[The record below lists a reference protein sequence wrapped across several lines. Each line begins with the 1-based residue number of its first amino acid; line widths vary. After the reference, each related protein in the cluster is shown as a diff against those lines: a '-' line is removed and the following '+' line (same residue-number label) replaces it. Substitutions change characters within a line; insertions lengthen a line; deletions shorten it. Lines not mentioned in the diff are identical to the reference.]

1 MAMPTSAPGSMIAI
15 TRRFHSPQYEAKATT
30 SLRIRIGSVIPAAW
44 TGEIASERIGMT
56 RSPTE
61 PNPPLARPSTKIAG
75 IAAA

>member
-1 MAMPTSAPGSMIAI
+1 M
-15 TRRFHSPQYEAKATT
+15 
-30 SLRIRIGSVIPAAW
+30 PAAW
-44 TGEIASERIGMT
+44 TGETASERIGTT